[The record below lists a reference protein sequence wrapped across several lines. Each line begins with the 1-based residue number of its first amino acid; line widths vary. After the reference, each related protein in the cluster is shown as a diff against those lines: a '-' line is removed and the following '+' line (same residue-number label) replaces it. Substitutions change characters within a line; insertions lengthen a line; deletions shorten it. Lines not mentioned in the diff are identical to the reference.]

1 MTAIA
6 LVTDQKHANL
16 TSDDRLLV
24 KPLLA
29 RGIEVAALT
38 WDAPHTDWTW
48 FDAVVVRSTWDY
60 HRRPAE
66 FAAWL
71 AHLKAAGVNL
81 WNPPDILRWNMDK
94 RYLLDLA
101 AEGVPIVPTVLL
113 PEGQSA
119 DLAALLRSRGWSQAV
134 IKPAISASAYSTWPV
149 SVEDAPSRQ
158 TAFDALVAHTA
169 TLVQPLM
176 PEIYE
181 GEWSVIF
188 LGGAYSHTVLKRPAR
203 NTIFVQEELG
213 GSWTVCDPPAGLIG
227 QAAAALHAA
236 EAIAGD
242 GNPLL
247 YVRVD
252 GLLVNGRLTLME
264 LEAIEPALFLK
275 GSPNAVDRFVEALVS
290 ALACPLF

>member
-6 LVTDQKHANL
+6 LVTDQKHTNL

-29 RGIEVAALT
+29 RGIEVAALP

-71 AHLKAAGVNL
+71 AHLKAANVNL
-81 WNPPDILRWNMDK
+81 WNPPDVLLWNMDK

-113 PEGQSA
+113 PEGRPA
-119 DLAALLRSRGWSQAV
+119 DLPALLVSRGWSQAV

-149 SVEDAPSRQ
+149 SLEEASTYQ
-158 TAFDALVAHTA
+158 AALDALLASTSA
-169 TLVQPLM
+169 LVQPLM
-176 PEIYE
+176 PEIYA

-188 LGGAYSHTVLKRPAR
+188 LGGTYSHTVLKRPGK
-203 NTIFVQEELG
+203 NTIFVQDELG
-213 GSWTVCDPPAGLIG
+213 GTSTVCDPPAGLIG

-236 EAIAGD
+236 ETITGCET
-242 GNPLL
+242 PLL

-252 GLLVNGRLTLME
+252 GLLVDGRLTLME
-264 LEAIEPALFLK
+264 LEAIEPLLFLDS
-275 GSPNAVDRFVEALVS
+275 SPDAAERFVEALVN
-290 ALACPLF
+290 ALAYPLF